1 MGNSDVDLTFKGGRE
16 DCATSPGDEA
26 DHEYPDPIMNREE
39 MFDWFANHEDGFG
52 MNADQVKNKT
62 LTNDHITILPN

>member
-39 MFDWFANHEDGFG
+39 MFDWFANHNDGFG
-52 MNADQVKNKT
+52 MNADQVKK
-62 LTNDHITILPN
+62 LTNSWICGKS